1 MDFDST
7 ASYRLVYSV
16 TRNPGLTKRASRNP
30 FTPLAQLDRL
40 PDAPRHAVARNM
52 PAARA
57 VGAPSAVCVL
67 HDQGND
73 EPLLPKLRHTAGY
86 LVRGKTGEGRHLL
99 RRRHP
104 KAAVLVE
111 LAAQR
116 NHYRPM
122 LADYYEARGWTAEDD
137 PIDAKFQELRL

>member
-1 MDFDST
+1 
-7 ASYRLVYSV
+7 
-16 TRNPGLTKRASRNP
+16 
-30 FTPLAQLDRL
+30 
-40 PDAPRHAVARNM
+40 M

-86 LVRGKTGEGRHLL
+86 LVRGKTGEGRHL
-99 RRRHP
+99 

-122 LADYYEARGWTAEDD
+122 LADYYEARGWMAERR
-137 PIDAKFQELRL
+137 PH

>member
-16 TRNPGLTKRASRNP
+16 TRDPGLTKRASRNP
-30 FTPLAQLDRL
+30 FIPPAQLDRL

-52 PAARA
+52 PATRA

-73 EPLLPKLRHTAGY
+73 EPFSLSFVIPRAIWY
-86 LVRGKTGEGRHLL
+86 AERPV
-99 RRRHP
+99 
-104 KAAVLVE
+104 KAAISF
-111 LAAQR
+111 
-116 NHYRPM
+116 
-122 LADYYEARGWTAEDD
+122 DD
-137 PIDAKFQELRL
+137 DIPKQPSL

>member
-1 MDFDST
+1 
-7 ASYRLVYSV
+7 
-16 TRNPGLTKRASRNP
+16 
-30 FTPLAQLDRL
+30 
-40 PDAPRHAVARNM
+40 M

-122 LADYYEARGWTAEDD
+122 LADYYEARGWTAEGD
-137 PIDAKFQELRL
+137 PTDAKFQELRLQGVV

>member
-1 MDFDST
+1 
-7 ASYRLVYSV
+7 
-16 TRNPGLTKRASRNP
+16 
-30 FTPLAQLDRL
+30 
-40 PDAPRHAVARNM
+40 M

-104 KAAVLVE
+104 KAAALVE

-116 NHYRPM
+116 NHYRPAVP
-122 LADYYEARGWTAEDD
+122 ADPPIHHLGDQGCGYRRKAEWRVAGETA
-137 PIDAKFQELRL
+137 